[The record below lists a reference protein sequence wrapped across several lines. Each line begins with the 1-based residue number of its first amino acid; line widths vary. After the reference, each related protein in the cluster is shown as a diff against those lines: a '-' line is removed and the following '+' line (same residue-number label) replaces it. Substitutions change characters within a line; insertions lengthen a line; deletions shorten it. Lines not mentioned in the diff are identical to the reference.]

1 MTERRKSP
9 RTYRTWV
16 HDSTRWDHYAPR
28 AGDVV
33 IATPPKCGTTWTQRI
48 VSLLVFQS
56 PAPCPVLEISPW
68 IDASFV
74 APIEAIRELIEAQ
87 THRRF
92 LKSHLP
98 FDGLPIYDEVR
109 YIHVARDPRD
119 ACMSYFNHYSG
130 LTPPAFDAIEA
141 SAPAELGPV
150 PRQTGDLRDFW
161 RRWFTR
167 GSQSGWQD
175 GYPDL
180 SFVDFETSY
189 WRVRRRENLLLVH
202 YNDLKADLDGEMRR
216 IAAFLGIQTPAALWP
231 RLVEAAS
238 FDAMK
243 REGAIILG
251 PLNALFEGGSDRFI
265 FKGSNGRW
273 KEELSGDDLALAEKL
288 AARFSPGLRRWLEG
302 GRRVAGDPVTSLD

>member
-1 MTERRKSP
+1 MIPRRKSAQ
-9 RTYRTWV
+9 TYQTWT

-68 IDASFV
+68 IDARFI
-74 APIEAIRELIEAQ
+74 APPEVVRDLIEAQ

-92 LKSHLP
+92 VKSHLP
-98 FDGLPIYDEVR
+98 LDGLPIYDEVR

-119 ACMSYFNHYSG
+119 ACMSFFNHCNA
-130 LTPPAFDAIEA
+130 LTKPARDLIASTAPP
-141 SAPAELGPV
+141 ELPEYN
-150 PRQTGDLRDFW
+150 PEFGDLTTFW
-161 RRWFTR
+161 RNWFTR
-167 GSQSGWQD
+167 GAQPQWQD
-175 GYPDL
+175 GYPDI
-180 SFVDFETSY
+180 SFVDFETTF
-189 WRVRRRENLLLVH
+189 WGERRRENLLLVH

-216 IAAFLGIQTPAALWP
+216 IAAFLGVETPAALWP

-238 FDAMK
+238 FAAMK
-243 REGAIILG
+243 RDGPILLG
-251 PLNALFEGGSDRFI
+251 PAGALFEGGSDRFL

-273 KEELSGDDLALAEKL
+273 QEELSADDLALADKL

-302 GRRVAGDPVTSLD
+302 GRLVAGDPVQSAD